1 MKKKLIIGSAIII
14 AVLIAAYFLILRGKS
29 TSANYTTGTVAKG
42 DINVVITSTGTIE
55 ALSTVDV
62 GTQVSGIVTKL
73 LVDYNSEVK
82 QGQLLAVIDTTT
94 LAAQVRDAKANVD
107 KAKAEYN
114 LKSALHDRNQKLF
127 DSKYLAETDLL
138 TSSTDLESA
147 KATLKSAELSLEKAK
162 TNLNYAYIHAPISGR
177 IINKSVEQGQT
188 VAASLSTPTIF
199 TIAQDLSKMRILASV
214 DESDIGQ
221 IKDGQKVKFT
231 VQTYSD
237 KVFYGL
243 VTQIRLQAT
252 TVSNV
257 VNYTVVIQADNSD
270 KLLLPGMT
278 ATVDFYVNSRS
289 DILLIPNG
297 ALRFEASEKLKEEV
311 RKNMEDDFKNI
322 PDSIKA
328 KMKKMGPPPGMNDA
342 ASKKSSKAASTMAL
356 VYYYDSTGKIKMSP
370 VETGLTDGKNT
381 EIVHSRELRVGI
393 KVITGS
399 DDAGDSSSSTTSTKS
414 KTTNSL
420 GSQNGPPPPMM

>member
-1 MKKKLIIGSAIII
+1 MKKKLLISTVIIVVA
-14 AVLIAAYFLILRGKS
+14 LIAAYFVFFYGKGTAAS
-29 TSANYTTGTVAKG
+29 YTTGVVTKG
-42 DINVVITSTGTIE
+42 DLNVVITSTGTLE

-73 LVDYNSEVK
+73 FVDYNSEVK

-94 LAAQVRDAKANVD
+94 LAAQVRDAKASVD

-114 LKSALHDRNQKLF
+114 LKSALHERNKKLF
-127 DSKYLAETDLL
+127 DTKYLAETDLL
-138 TSSTDLESA
+138 TSATDLESA
-147 KATLKSAELSLEKAK
+147 RASLKSAELSLEKAK
-162 TNLNYAYIHAPISGR
+162 TNLHYAYIHAPISGR

-221 IKDGQKVKFT
+221 IKEGQKVKFT

-237 KVFYGL
+237 KEFYGS

-252 TVSNV
+252 IVSNV
-257 VNYTVVIQADNSD
+257 VNYTVVIQADNKD

-278 ATVDFYVNSRS
+278 ATVDFYVNSKP
-289 DILLIPNG
+289 DVLLIPNG
-297 ALRFEASEKLKEEV
+297 ALRFEASDKLTEEV

-328 KMKKMGPPPGMNDA
+328 RMRKMGPPPGMNGTSA
-342 ASKKSSKAASTMAL
+342 KKSAKISSSMAM
-356 VYYYDSTGKIKMSP
+356 VYYYDVSGKIKMSP

-381 EIVHSRELRVGI
+381 EIVRSRDLKAGT

-399 DDAGDSSSSTTSTKS
+399 DEASGTSTSSTKS
-414 KTTNSL
+414 KSTNSL
-420 GSQNGPPPPMM
+420 GGQNGPPPPMM

>member
-1 MKKKLIIGSAIII
+1 MKKKIIYSSTVAIALLLVI
-14 AVLIAAYFLILRGKS
+14 YFAFFNGKS
-29 TSANYTTGTVAKG
+29 KSETYTTGVLKKG
-42 DINVVITSTGTIE
+42 DINVVITSTGTLE

-73 LVDYNSEVK
+73 LVDDNSEVK
-82 QGQLLAVIDTTT
+82 QGQLLAIIDTTT
-94 LAAQVRDAKANVD
+94 LAAQVRDAKASVD

-114 LKSALHDRNQKLF
+114 LKVALHARNKKLF
-127 DSKYLAETDLL
+127 ETKFLAETDLL
-138 TSSTDLESA
+138 TSETDVESA
-147 KATLKSAELSLEKAK
+147 KATLKSAELSLEKAN
-162 TNLNYAYIHAPISGR
+162 TNLRYAYIHAPISGR

-221 IKDGQKVKFT
+221 IKEGQKVKFT

-237 KVFYGL
+237 KEFYGS

-257 VNYTVVIQADNSD
+257 VNYAVVIQADNLD

-278 ATVDFYVNSRS
+278 ATVDFYVNNRT
-289 DILLIPNG
+289 DALLIPNG
-297 ALRFEASEKLKEEV
+297 ALRFEASDKLKAEV
-311 RKNMEDDFKNI
+311 RKNMEENFKNI
-322 PDSIKA
+322 PDSIKE
-328 KMKKMGPPPGMNDA
+328 KMKRMGPPPGMNDA
-342 ASKKSSKAASTMAL
+342 NAKKSVKMSMSMVYFYDAS
-356 VYYYDSTGKIKMSP
+356 GKIMMCP
-370 VETGLTDGKNT
+370 VETGITDGKNT
-381 EIVHSRELRVGI
+381 EILHSRDLKVGT

-399 DDAGDSSSSTTSTKS
+399 DDASTTTSSTTKT

-420 GSQNGPPPPMM
+420 GGQNGPPPPMM

>member
-1 MKKKLIIGSAIII
+1 MKKKLLISSAILFFTLV
-14 AVLIAAYFLILRGKS
+14 ALYFGFFSGKS
-29 TSANYTTGTVAKG
+29 TAVNYTSAAVTKG
-42 DINVVITSTGTIE
+42 EINVVITSTGTLE

-73 LVDYNSEVK
+73 LVDYNSEVR

-114 LKSALHDRNQKLF
+114 LKSALHERNKKLF

-138 TSSTDLESA
+138 TSATELESA
-147 KATLKSAELSLEKAK
+147 RASLKSAELSLEKAQ
-162 TNLNYAYIHAPISGR
+162 TNLHYAYIHAPISGR

-199 TIAQDLSKMRILASV
+199 TIAQDLSKMRILANV

-221 IKDGQKVKFT
+221 IKEGQKVKFT
-231 VQTYSD
+231 VQTYAD
-237 KVFYGL
+237 KQFYGY

-257 VNYTVVIQADNSD
+257 VNYTVVIQADNKD

-278 ATVDFYVNSRS
+278 ATVDFYVNSKT
-289 DILLIPNG
+289 DILIIPNG
-297 ALRFEASEKLKEEV
+297 ALRFEASDKLIEEV
-311 RKNMEDDFKNI
+311 RKNMVDDFRSI

-328 KMKKMGPPPGMNDA
+328 QMKKMGPPPGMNDL
-342 ASKKSSKAASTMAL
+342 SKKKSSKTNSSMAM
-356 VYYYDSTGKIKMSP
+356 VYYYDVSGKIKMCP

-381 EIVHSRELRVGI
+381 EIVRSRELKAGI

-399 DDAGDSSSSTTSTKS
+399 DDASTTSSSSTKKTN
-414 KTTNSL
+414 TTNSL
-420 GSQNGPPPPMM
+420 GGQNGPPPPMM

>member
-1 MKKKLIIGSAIII
+1 MKKKVTYSSIITIVILL
-14 AVLIAAYFLILRGKS
+14 VAYFVFFNSKNKS
-29 TSANYTTGTVAKG
+29 ETYTTGVVKKG
-42 DINVVITSTGTIE
+42 EITVVITSTGTLE

-82 QGQLLAVIDTTT
+82 QGQLLAIIDTTT
-94 LAAQVRDAKANVD
+94 LSAQVRDAKASLD
-107 KAKAEYN
+107 KAQAEYK
-114 LKSALHDRNQKLF
+114 LKYALHERNKKLF
-127 DSKYLAETDLL
+127 ETKYLAETDLL
-138 TSSTDLESA
+138 TSETDVESA
-147 KATLKSAELSLEKAK
+147 KAALKSAELSLEKAIM
-162 TNLNYAYIHAPISGR
+162 NLRYAYIHAPISGR

-221 IKDGQKVKFT
+221 IKEGQKVKFT

-237 KVFYGL
+237 KEFYGS

-257 VNYTVVIQADNSD
+257 VNYTVVIQADNKD
-270 KLLLPGMT
+270 KMLLPGMT
-278 ATVDFYVNSRS
+278 ATVDFYVNNRT
-289 DILLIPNG
+289 DALLIPNG
-297 ALRFEASEKLKEEV
+297 ALRFEASDNLKAEV
-311 RKNMEDDFKNI
+311 RKNMEENFKNMF
-322 PDSIKA
+322 DGVKE
-328 KMKKMGPPPGMNDA
+328 KMKRMGPPPGMNDA
-342 ASKKSSKAASTMAL
+342 AVKKSGRATMSMI
-356 VYYYDSTGKIKMSP
+356 YFYDNSGKIMMGP
-370 VETGLTDGKNT
+370 VETGITDGKFT
-381 EIVHSRELRVGI
+381 EVVHSRDLKVGT

-399 DDAGDSSSSTTSTKS
+399 DDAGSTTSSQTKT
-414 KTTNSL
+414 KTTNSF

>member
-1 MKKKLIIGSAIII
+1 MKKKLFISSAIII
-14 AVLIAAYFLILRGKS
+14 VALVTVYFVFFSGKS
-29 TSANYTTGTVAKG
+29 TAASYTTGTVTIG
-42 DINVVITSTGTIE
+42 DINVVITSTGTLE

-73 LVDYNSEVK
+73 FVDYNSEVK

-94 LAAQVRDAKANVD
+94 LAAQVRDAKASVD

-114 LKSALHDRNQKLF
+114 LKSALHERNKKLF
-127 DSKYLAETDLL
+127 DTKYLPETDLL
-138 TSSTDLESA
+138 TSATDLESA
-147 KATLKSAELSLEKAK
+147 RASLKSAELSLEKAK
-162 TNLNYAYIHAPISGR
+162 TNLHYAYIHAPISGR

-221 IKDGQKVKFT
+221 IKEGQKVKFT

-237 KVFYGL
+237 KEFYGY

-257 VNYTVVIQADNSD
+257 VNYTVVIQADNKD

-278 ATVDFYVNSRS
+278 ATVDFYVNSKT

-297 ALRFEASEKLKEEV
+297 ALRFEASDKLMEEV
-311 RKNMEDDFKNI
+311 RKNMEEDFKNI

-328 KMKKMGPPPGMNDA
+328 RMKKIGPPPGMNDA
-342 ASKKSSKAASTMAL
+342 IAKKSSKTSSMAM
-356 VYYYDSTGKIKMSP
+356 VYYYDASGKIKMEP
-370 VETGLTDGKNT
+370 VVTGLTDGKNT
-381 EIVHSRELRVGI
+381 EIVRSRGLKAGI

-399 DDAGDSSSSTTSTKS
+399 DDASTTSSSSTKKTT
-414 KTTNSL
+414 TTNSL
-420 GSQNGPPPPMM
+420 GGQNGPPPPMM

>member
-1 MKKKLIIGSAIII
+1 MKKKLIISSAITIALLII
-14 AVLIAAYFLILRGKS
+14 VYFVFINGKS
-29 TSANYTTGTVAKG
+29 AAVTYTTGSVTKG
-42 DINVVITSTGTIE
+42 DIQVVITSTGTLE

-73 LVDYNSEVK
+73 FVDYNSEVK

-94 LAAQVRDAKANVD
+94 LAAQVRDAKASLD

-114 LKSALHDRNQKLF
+114 LKSALHERNKKLF
-127 DSKYLAETDLL
+127 DTKYLAETDLL
-138 TSSTDLESA
+138 TSETDLESA
-147 KATLKSAELSLEKAK
+147 KASLKSAELSLEKAK
-162 TNLNYAYIHAPISGR
+162 TNLHYAYIHAPISGR

-199 TIAQDLSKMRILASV
+199 TIAQDLSKMRILANV

-237 KVFYGL
+237 KEFYGY

-257 VNYTVVIQADNSD
+257 VNYTVVIQADNED

-278 ATVDFYVNSRS
+278 ATVDFYVNSRT

-297 ALRFEASEKLKEEV
+297 ALRFTAPDNLKEEV
-311 RKNMEDDFKNI
+311 RKNMGEGFKNI
-322 PDSIKA
+322 PDNIKA
-328 KMKKMGPPPGMNDA
+328 KMKKMGPPPGMNGV
-342 ASKKSSKAASTMAL
+342 ASKKLSKVGSAMAM
-356 VYYYDSTGKIKMSP
+356 VYYYDASGKIRMCP

-381 EIVHSRELRVGI
+381 EIIRSRDLKAGI

-399 DDAGDSSSSTTSTKS
+399 DDASTTSSSSTKRTN
-414 KTTNSL
+414 TTNSL
-420 GSQNGPPPPMM
+420 GGQNGPPPPMM